1 MEDFFYLGGRGCYM
15 MFAGSVELIAEKT
28 SQNISVDL
36 NAPVC
41 KKTPEERKAI
51 RERIFREREA
61 AFDALA
67 RH

>member
-1 MEDFFYLGGRGCYM
+1 M

-36 NAPVC
+36 NAPVR

-51 RERIFREREA
+51 RERIFRERKA
-61 AFDALA
+61 AFDMLA
-67 RH
+67 KL